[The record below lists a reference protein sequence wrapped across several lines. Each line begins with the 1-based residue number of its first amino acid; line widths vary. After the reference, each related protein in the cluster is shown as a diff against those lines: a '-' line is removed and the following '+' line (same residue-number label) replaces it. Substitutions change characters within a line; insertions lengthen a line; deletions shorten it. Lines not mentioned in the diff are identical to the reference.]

1 MLASVIYGGCKET
14 GGVEVSSYLSL
25 HSSKVFFLLV
35 NGNNEAFHTIQT
47 LRNNECVQGGW
58 SVPGNWNATLL
69 HTFRKELFFSL
80 PTFLRPGKKD

>member
-25 HSSKVFFLLV
+25 HSSKVFFLLI

-47 LRNNECVQGGW
+47 LRNNECV
-58 SVPGNWNATLL
+58 
-69 HTFRKELFFSL
+69 
-80 PTFLRPGKKD
+80 